1 MTATRTDISPPLSRI
16 AIAIADY
23 LIPLTADQRDDV
35 IVRALCVVEDDSPA
49 ADTPI
54 PYKPTAKA
62 ESLPML
68 DTGVRT
74 MATEQAAIE
83 PVEPMRPTS
92 SRVAAGRKAAT
103 AEIEATERSIVE
115 VLCGH
120 KEGMTKGAL
129 ASALNFDSTSGRF
142 VVALRHVVAAGR
154 VRAQGNTNSRR
165 YFPAKEGA

>member
-54 PYKPTAKA
+54 PYVPTAKA

-74 MATEQAAIE
+74 MATEPVETVE

-103 AEIEATERSIVE
+103 AEIEAAARSIVE
-115 VLCGH
+115 VLSGH
-120 KEGMTKGAL
+120 EDGLTKGAL
-129 ASALNFDSTSGRF
+129 ASALNFETTSGRF
-142 VVALRHVVAAGR
+142 NTSLRHVVTSGR

-165 YFPAKEGA
+165 YFPAGK

>member
-23 LIPLTADQRDDV
+23 LIPLTEAQRDDV
-35 IVRALCVVEDDSPA
+35 IVRAMCLVDDPEDR
-49 ADTPI
+49 PI
-54 PYKPTAKA
+54 PYVPTAKA

-115 VLCGH
+115 VLSSH
-120 KEGMTKGAL
+120 PEGMTRGQL
-129 ASALNFDSTSGRF
+129 ATALNFEATARRYL
-142 VVALRHVVAAGR
+142 VALTNVSRSGR

-165 YFPAKEGA
+165 YFPATKGA